1 MAQIS
6 NCLKLISKLDERDQD
21 ALVARLDELQAQGV
35 PAERAQIQA
44 AIDVLAAVQRES
56 SGSNQATALASKARA
71 SINSGVTDTP
81 EFKRW
86 FGESKVVDADGKPM
100 VVYHGTA
107 AQFSAFDPAK
117 IGSTFEIDGDG
128 FFFTNDRELA
138 DKYADAARVI
148 AKRKGEQPSERT
160 IDAYVS
166 LQNPWVIYVD
176 TDKKSAIAHFESG
189 DGQFNRGQG
198 YILQYARESGYDGV
212 VIQDRRGLDK
222 HDALVI
228 AFEPEQIK
236 SATGNNGTFDP
247 ADADITRSVARPAG
261 LEIVEVDDGFDAM
274 KDGKRIGR
282 LRDNLP
288 RGAAEQLDENA
299 SVDIVKVEPEFKGT
313 GVGSA
318 LYDAFNEKHG
328 GRIAPS
334 GKTSPEAW
342 ALWKRKFPQKVD
354 AFIEAEAGRIRDGAD
369 PFMIMRG
376 ITDKDVARRVSEA
389 AGDVL
394 IRSVRR
400 NVEDAFR
407 QVDQLD
413 DAQNIELDA
422 LESSLS
428 AAWRRVQSLGD
439 KRQAKAASFTLEEI
453 DSEIDDAIDGG
464 TLQELTGPSGSNAKA
479 LRIQVDGVAG
489 EASRSRARQPSEIF
503 GRDIAPLAIKAYNS
517 LSPQAK
523 GIIDGWNV
531 NWSMGQERFR
541 DGGRD
546 SAAFDEVL
554 KAYEPVREKL
564 RQAYGDTIPAY
575 RGEKREVA
583 ESKSDRFLFSWTP
596 MRDVAT
602 GFAIN
607 RRRGLPPEITQ
618 DQIDKQVESY
628 RKTGIARM
636 NGYKF
641 IRRDPGGFEPDGP
654 DYYHIYRGAE
664 MITDGDDIAR
674 ALQSDKEDRDE
685 YIAELR
691 ESGKLYTAFIP
702 VDAVAFIPVGSN
714 LRQPELVAEYNPRK
728 DEAQEVK
735 FSKERTT
742 RPEFFSQLQ
751 RSIDAV
757 PDRLATM
764 AAPQWKLWLDA
775 NAPKLGV
782 KKDEIE
788 WSGVKDYLDLRGKDK
803 VTRDELVAYLADSGV
818 RIEETVLGSTG
829 LRDTGEM
836 YVAEANDYGDE
847 WAVFTEDGS
856 IIGGTYES
864 EGAAEQA
871 MDQMNTEGKPT
882 KYSTY
887 TVPGGE
893 NYREVLITLPGSEPK
908 PMTYQEWKDG
918 GMVGEWSTKGTTQA
932 KTQYKSS
939 HWDAPNVIAHLRV
952 DDRTD
957 ADGNKVLFLQ
967 ELQSDWGQD
976 GKKKGFGNDGL
987 PPGHE
992 VRKISVRNPLAD
1004 LGGNTAQAAERY
1016 AVFDSS
1022 GNKLTTDFQTEGGA
1036 LSAFLADGKRVP
1048 FAPFVTDTK
1057 AWTSLALKRAIM
1069 MAVEGGYD
1077 KIALITGDQAADLYD
1092 LSKQISRVEFSDASS
1107 GGVGDASLDAPD
1119 GSGNLSAFDLD
1130 GKRVIDAYTSVD
1142 KIEDYVGKEV
1152 ARKLLDAPSKAVRAA
1167 GVGMR
1172 RRSLDGLDL
1181 KVGGEGMRAFYD
1193 QIIPQVARDVLKK
1206 LGGGQLQGVA
1216 IAADKDGWSITPPSQ
1231 TASGKWMVKSSDYNS
1246 VGLKFDTEEAA
1257 RAALKEKQAT
1267 SQQPG
1272 FDITP
1277 AMREKVASG
1286 VPLFSKGRT
1295 ASGAGWESPSA
1306 SKFDELVYKFQDKQI
1321 ETKRVVEAIKEA
1333 SGALSDDLNVYLN
1346 EEMYHG
1352 RAAKRTEDFV
1362 NMELNPLIEDMAKAG
1377 MTIADLEEF
1386 LHARHAKE
1394 ANAVIAQRN
1403 PGEPGLQ
1410 DGGSGMTNSEADNY
1424 MATLP
1429 AADRKVLEAAANK
1442 VDAIIGGTR
1451 KMFVDYELESQATVN
1466 GWNGMF
1472 KHYVPLQR
1480 EDKEGT
1486 PGLGQGFSIKGKET
1500 KGRTGS
1506 TRKVVDIL
1514 ANVAMQRERAIVR
1527 GEKNRVAQSLVGLVR
1542 ANENPDFW
1550 LVDEVPTERVFNPA
1564 TGLVEDRVDPMYKS
1578 RDNAVVAKIKDPSGA
1593 VREHAVLFNKDDP
1606 RALRMAQALKN
1617 LDAQQLNG
1625 LLGVSAKITRYFA
1638 AVNTQYN
1645 PVFGVVNLVRDVQG
1659 AMLNLSSTPLKDD
1672 KLKIAKYTASAL
1684 AGIYGDMRAARKGKN
1699 QTSKWAALWDEFQ
1712 EVGGQ
1717 TGYRDLFATSADRAD
1732 AIQKALDPN
1741 AWMDSKLGKVF
1752 TAGGALRVPVAQA
1765 QKQAGFLFD
1774 WLSDYNNAMEN
1785 GVRLAAYKAG
1795 LERGMTKQQ
1804 AASAAKNLTTNFN
1817 RKGQVA
1823 QQAGAMYAFFN
1834 AAIQGT
1840 ARIGQT
1846 LFDMEPGKPKTLRMS
1861 ATGKKIIYGG
1871 IVLGSVQAMALA
1883 AAGFSEEDPPEFTR
1897 ERSLI
1902 IPTGNKTYVSIPMP
1916 LGMHIIPS
1924 IGRVATEFALSGFKD
1939 PIKRSIGLT
1948 AMFAD
1953 AFNPI
1958 GNAGMS
1964 MQTLAPTA
1972 LDPLVA
1978 LTENRDWTGRPISK
1992 TSFNKATPGHAL
2004 GRDTATALAEV
2015 LSESINT
2022 LSGGNKYVAG
2032 VFSPTPDSIDYLL
2045 GQLTGGVG
2053 REYSKTEQTL
2063 KSAVRGEAL
2072 PTYKIPLVGRFIGNA
2087 KGQASEGSAFYA
2099 NVDKLNE
2106 IETEA
2111 KGLRADGKE
2120 AEARKLLGENP
2131 EAYLITQANYAERA
2145 AQKLRRQKSELIK
2158 AGAPREQV
2166 KAVEEEITAV
2176 MARLN
2181 RAMERLKTPAESP
2194 Q

>member
-44 AIDVLAAVQRES
+44 AIDVLTAVKGGAA
-56 SGSNQATALASKARA
+56 
-71 SINSGVTDTP
+71 P
-81 EFKRW
+81 
-86 FGESKVVDADGKPM
+86 VVR
-100 VVYHGTA
+100 
-107 AQFSAFDPAK
+107 SA
-117 IGSTFEIDGDG
+117 
-128 FFFTNDRELA
+128 
-138 DKYADAARVI
+138 
-148 AKRKGEQPSERT
+148 
-160 IDAYVS
+160 
-166 LQNPWVIYVD
+166 
-176 TDKKSAIAHFESG
+176 
-189 DGQFNRGQG
+189 
-198 YILQYARESGYDGV
+198 
-212 VIQDRRGLDK
+212 
-222 HDALVI
+222 
-228 AFEPEQIK
+228 
-236 SATGNNGTFDP
+236 
-247 ADADITRSVARPAG
+247 ARPAG
-261 LEIVEVDDGFDAM
+261 LEIVEVEDGFDAM
-274 KDGKRIGR
+274 IDGKRVGR

-299 SVDIVKVEPEFKGT
+299 SVDIVKVDDEFKGK

-334 GKTSPEAW
+334 GKTSTEAW
-342 ALWKRKFPQKVD
+342 ALWKRKFPEKVD
-354 AFIEAEAGRIRDGAD
+354 AFVEAEAGRIRDGAD
-369 PFMIMRG
+369 PMMVVRN
-376 ITDKDVARRVSEA
+376 ITDPEVARRVSEA
-389 AGDVL
+389 AGDVV

-428 AAWRRVQSLGD
+428 AAWDRVRSIGSTQ
-439 KRQAKAASFTLEEI
+439 QAKAASFTLGEI
-453 DSEIDDAIDGG
+453 DAEIDDAIDGG
-464 TLQELTGPSGSNAKA
+464 TLQEFTGPSGANAKA
-479 LRIQVDGVAG
+479 LRIQVDGVAR
-489 EASRSRARQPSEIF
+489 RS
-503 GRDIAPLAIKAYNS
+503 
-517 LSPQAK
+517 
-523 GIIDGWNV
+523 
-531 NWSMGQERFR
+531 
-541 DGGRD
+541 
-546 SAAFDEVL
+546 
-554 KAYEPVREKL
+554 
-564 RQAYGDTIPAY
+564 
-575 RGEKREVA
+575 VA
-583 ESKSDRFLFSWTP
+583 
-596 MRDVAT
+596 
-602 GFAIN
+602 
-607 RRRGLPPEITQ
+607 
-618 DQIDKQVESY
+618 
-628 RKTGIARM
+628 
-636 NGYKF
+636 
-641 IRRDPGGFEPDGP
+641 
-654 DYYHIYRGAE
+654 
-664 MITDGDDIAR
+664 
-674 ALQSDKEDRDE
+674 
-685 YIAELR
+685 
-691 ESGKLYTAFIP
+691 
-702 VDAVAFIPVGSN
+702 
-714 LRQPELVAEYNPRK
+714 
-728 DEAQEVK
+728 
-735 FSKERTT
+735 
-742 RPEFFSQLQ
+742 RPEFFSQLE
-751 RSIDAV
+751 RAVAAV

-788 WSGVKDYLDLRGKDK
+788 WSGIKDYLDLQGKAK
-803 VTRDELVAYLADSGV
+803 VTRDQLVAYLGDNGV

-836 YVAEANDYGDE
+836 YVAEANDWGDE
-847 WAVFTEDGS
+847 WAVFTEDGA

-871 MDQMNTEGKPT
+871 MAEMNEEGKPT
-882 KYSTY
+882 KYGTY

-893 NYREVLITLPGSEPK
+893 NYREVLITLPPRPADVERA
-908 PMTYQEWKDG
+908 TLAEELRARDEYA
-918 GMVGEWSTKGTTQA
+918 A
-932 KTQYKSS
+932 KAYKSS
-939 HWDAPNVIAHLRV
+939 HWDQRNILAHLRV

-957 ADGNKVLFLQ
+957 ADGKRVLFIN
-967 ELQSDWGQD
+967 EIQSDWGQD
-976 GKKKGFGNDGL
+976 AKKKGFARDAMA
-987 PPGHE
+987 
-992 VRKISVRNPLAD
+992 VRIERTRKLEALRNEIRREAREKF
-1004 LGGNTAQAAERY
+1004 GG
-1016 AVFDSS
+1016 S
-1022 GNKLTTDFQTEGGA
+1022 A
-1036 LSAFLADGKRVP
+1036 LSSSYASLAKSLGRSDELRTAEDAVRSARDEPGVP
-1048 FAPFVTDTK
+1048 RAPFVTDTK
-1057 AWTSLALKRAIM
+1057 AWASLALKRAIM

-1077 KIALITGDQAADLYD
+1077 RVALITGQQAADLYD
-1092 LSKQISRVEFSDASS
+1092 LSKQ
-1107 GGVGDASLDAPD
+1107 
-1119 GSGNLSAFDLD
+1119 
-1130 GKRVIDAYTSVD
+1130 VD
-1142 KIEDYVGKEV
+1142 KLTWDEAGGSKGNGFLKAYKDGAVVTRIEATAEELPDAIGKE
-1152 ARKLLDAPSKAVRAA
+1152 AAQRLLDQKPT
-1167 GVGMR
+1167 G
-1172 RRSLDGLDL
+1172 DL
-1181 KVGGEGMRAFYD
+1181 GERTIEGEDLRMGGEGMRAFYD

-1206 LGGGQLQGVA
+1206 LGGGQLIDTRINVNGDPVRVAQSGRTGRWDLVTDAGVIERGFESRESA
-1216 IAADKDGWSITPPSQ
+1216 EKELHDRFYKNASI
-1231 TASGKWMVKSSDYNS
+1231 
-1246 VGLKFDTEEAA
+1246 
-1257 RAALKEKQAT
+1257 
-1267 SQQPG
+1267 QPA

-1277 AMREKVASG
+1277 AMREKVAAG

-1295 ASGAGWESPSA
+1295 ASGADWESPSA
-1306 SKFDELVYKFQDKQI
+1306 SKFDDLVYKFQDKQI
-1321 ETKRVVEAIKEA
+1321 DTKRVVEAIKEA
-1333 SGALSDDLNVYLN
+1333 SGSLRDDLNVYLN
-1346 EEMYHG
+1346 EELYHG

-1362 NMELNPLIEDMAKAG
+1362 NMELNPLIEDMAKAK

-1410 DGGSGMTNSEADNY
+1410 DGGSGMTNAEADNY

-1429 AADRKVLEAAANK
+1429 AADRAVLEAAAAK
-1442 VDAIIGGTR
+1442 VDAIIAGTR
-1451 KMFVDYELESQATVN
+1451 KLFVDYELESQATVDA
-1466 GWNGMF
+1466 WNGMF

-1480 EDKEGT
+1480 EDKEGS

-1514 ANVAMQRERAIVR
+1514 ANIAMQRERAIVR

-1550 LVDEVPTERVFNPA
+1550 LVDEVPTERVFNPN
-1564 TGLVEDRVDPMYKS
+1564 TGLVEDRVDPLYKS

-1593 VREHAVLFNKDDP
+1593 VREHAVLFNEEDP

-1617 LDAQQLNG
+1617 LDAAQLNG

-1659 AMLNLSSTPLKDD
+1659 AMLNLNSTPLKDD
-1672 KLKIAKYTASAL
+1672 KAKIAKYTASAL
-1684 AGIYGDMRAARKGKN
+1684 AGIYGDMRAARKGQN
-1699 QTSKWAALWDEFQ
+1699 PSSQWARLWDEFQ

-1717 TGYRDLFATSADRAD
+1717 TGYRDLFATSADRAE
-1732 AIQKALDPN
+1732 AIQNALDPN

-1752 TAGGALRVPVAQA
+1752 TAGGALKVPLAQA

-1795 LERGMTKQQ
+1795 LERGLSKQQ

-1817 RKGQVA
+1817 RKGQAA

-1846 LFDMEPGKPKTLRMS
+1846 LFDMEPGKPKTLRLS
-1861 ATGKKIIYGG
+1861 STGKKIVYGG
-1871 IVLGSVQAMALA
+1871 IMLGSIQALALA
-1883 AAGFSEEDPPEFTR
+1883 AAGFGEEDPPEFAR

-1916 LGMHIIPS
+1916 LGFHVIPS
-1924 IGRVATEFALSGFKD
+1924 IGRVATEFVLSGFQD
-1939 PIKRSIGLT
+1939 PIKRSINLT

-1978 LTENRDWTGRPISK
+1978 LTENKDWTGRPIAR
-1992 TSFNKATPGHAL
+1992 TSSNKAIPGHTL
-2004 GRDTATALAEV
+2004 GRDTATSVSEV
-2015 LSESINT
+2015 LSEAINT

-2032 VFSPTPDSIDYLL
+2032 AFSPTPDQIDYLL

-2063 KSAVRGEAL
+2063 KSVVRGESL
-2072 PTYKIPLVGRFIGNA
+2072 PAYKIPLVGRFVGNA

-2099 NVDKLNE
+2099 NAERLNK

-2111 KGLRADGKE
+2111 KGLRADGKHE
-2120 AEARKLLGENP
+2120 EARELLAKHP
-2131 EAYLITQANYAERA
+2131 EAYLIAQANTAERQV
-2145 AQKLRRQKSELIK
+2145 QKLRRQKSELVK

-2166 KAVEEEITAV
+2166 KAVEEEITKV

-2181 RAMERLKTPAESP
+2181 RAVEGLKKPAEATE
-2194 Q
+2194 